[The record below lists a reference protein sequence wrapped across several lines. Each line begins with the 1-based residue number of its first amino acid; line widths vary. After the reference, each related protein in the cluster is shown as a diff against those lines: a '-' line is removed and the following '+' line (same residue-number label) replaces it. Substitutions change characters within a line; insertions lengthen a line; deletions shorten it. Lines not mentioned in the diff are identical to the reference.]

1 MWDMRVKG
9 CIQTFAEEYQ
19 VTSVAFADASDK
31 VYTGGIDNTV
41 RVWDLR
47 KSEVFMK
54 LEVRAPRPCLL
65 VGGLVPST
73 HAASAY
79 PYSIVPNER
88 S

>member
-1 MWDMRVKG
+1 MSGISVLQLWDMRVKG
-9 CIQTFAEEYQ
+9 CIHTFAEDYQ

-54 LEVRAPRPCLL
+54 LEVRALWAKCI
-65 VGGLVPST
+65 SM
-73 HAASAY
+73 ASKL
-79 PYSIVPNER
+79 
-88 S
+88 